1 MALFKVNQDIC
12 IGCGACLDTCSE
24 EAISITEEDVA
35 SIDPDKCARCG
46 LCASLC
52 PQEAIE
58 EHEEE

>member
-46 LCASLC
+46 LCAAFA
-52 PQEAIE
+52 PRRP
-58 EHEEE
+58 